1 MSKYYHQRVTKRKKK
16 LQQDHRQW
24 WADQSAWTNN
34 YANNYENNYAN
45 NYGGGYGSAYYDP
58 YQQQY
63 NHELAALKLLNES
76 YLYDQVYN
84 YLNYPFPDVLEKKVG
99 QGGEEGQS
107 NIFGPHEPT
116 VQAIKE
122 KTLVTIDAPQNLYEL
137 IEIIDKYPV
146 KDDVEYNIDLK
157 SLSNIRSELVELKDM
172 IGLEKIKESV
182 FEQLIYFIQNLHT
195 STNAGAD
202 DSKGVTTSTDYK
214 HTVIMGPPG
223 AGKTQIAKIIGKMY
237 SKLGILSNNVF
248 KKVTRNDLIAGY
260 LGQTAIKTSKVIE
273 DCLGGVLF
281 IDEAYSLAN
290 EDKEDMFSK
299 ECLDTLCE
307 ALSDHKDNLM
317 VIIAGY
323 ENELNNRFFTANSG
337 LESRFIWKFK
347 TETYSPKELMQIFFR
362 LVRSRGWTLV
372 ETVDDTPLNIQ
383 NRTPLGGPV
392 QCSMATLPVNQ
403 LKGNPPKVD
412 CPISNVH
419 GCKTWEKWFH
429 EKKDKFHGLGRDME
443 ALFTYVKIGHGVRVF
458 GKGKEV
464 QKKISLD
471 DMNRGY
477 KTFLDNLHKKE
488 EGLSFMNSIYI

>member
-1 MSKYYHQRVTKRKKK
+1 MSKYYHHRVNKRKKK

-24 WADQSAWTNN
+24 WSDQCAWTNN

-45 NYGGGYGSAYYDP
+45 NYGTGHENNYTNNYVGGYGSAYYDP

-63 NHELAALKLLNES
+63 IHELAALKLLNES
-76 YLYDQVYN
+76 YLYDPVYN
-84 YLNYPFPDVLEKKVG
+84 YLNYPFPDVLEKKAG
-99 QGGEEGQS
+99 QAGQMDQS
-107 NIFGPHEPT
+107 NFFAPYEPT
-116 VQAIKE
+116 TQAIKE

-146 KDDVEYNIDLK
+146 KDDIEYNIDLK

-223 AGKTQIAKIIGKMY
+223 AGKTQIAKIIGNMY

-273 DCLGGVLF
+273 ECLGGVLF

-362 LVRSRGWTLV
+362 LVRSRGWTLAD
-372 ETVDDTPLNIQ
+372 TVDD
-383 NRTPLGGPV
+383 
-392 QCSMATLPVNQ
+392 
-403 LKGNPPKVD
+403 
-412 CPISNVH
+412 
-419 GCKTWEKWFH
+419 KTWEKWFH

>member
-16 LQQDHRQW
+16 LLEKQYSQYQGRQW
-24 WADQSAWTNN
+24 WSDQCAWTNN

-45 NYGGGYGSAYYDP
+45 NYGTGHENNYANNYVGGYGSAYYDL
-58 YQQQY
+58 YQQQQY

-84 YLNYPFPDVLEKKVG
+84 YLNYPFPDVLEKKAG
-99 QGGEEGQS
+99 QEGQS
-107 NIFGPHEPT
+107 NIFAPHEPT

-223 AGKTQIAKIIGKMY
+223 AGKTQIAKIIGNMY

-273 DCLGGVLF
+273 ECLGGVLF

-347 TETYSPKELMQIFFR
+347 TETYSQKELMQIFFR
-362 LVRSRGWTLV
+362 LVRSRGWTLAD
-372 ETVDDTPLNIQ
+372 TVDD
-383 NRTPLGGPV
+383 
-392 QCSMATLPVNQ
+392 
-403 LKGNPPKVD
+403 
-412 CPISNVH
+412 
-419 GCKTWEKWFH
+419 KTWEKWFH

>member
-1 MSKYYHQRVTKRKKK
+1 MSKYYHQRVNKRKKK

-34 YANNYENNYAN
+34 YANNYV
-45 NYGGGYGSAYYDP
+45 GGYGSAYYDL
-58 YQQQY
+58 YQQQQY

-84 YLNYPFPDVLEKKVG
+84 YLNYPFPDVLEKKAG
-99 QGGEEGQS
+99 QGGEVGQS

-137 IEIIDKYPV
+137 IEIIDKCPV

-223 AGKTQIAKIIGKMY
+223 AGKTQIAKIIGNMY

-273 DCLGGVLF
+273 ECLGGVLF

-362 LVRSRGWTLV
+362 LVRSRGWTLAD
-372 ETVDDTPLNIQ
+372 TVDD
-383 NRTPLGGPV
+383 
-392 QCSMATLPVNQ
+392 
-403 LKGNPPKVD
+403 
-412 CPISNVH
+412 
-419 GCKTWEKWFH
+419 KTWEKWFH

>member
-1 MSKYYHQRVTKRKKK
+1 MSKYYHQRVNKRKKK

-34 YANNYENNYAN
+34 YANNYVGG
-45 NYGGGYGSAYYDP
+45 YGGGYGSAYYDL
-58 YQQQY
+58 YQQQQY

-76 YLYDQVYN
+76 YLYDPVYN
-84 YLNYPFPDVLEKKVG
+84 YLNYPFPDVLEKKAG
-99 QGGEEGQS
+99 QAGQAGQEGQAGQS
-107 NIFGPHEPT
+107 NIYGPHEPT

-137 IEIIDKYPV
+137 IEIIDKCPV

-195 STNAGAD
+195 ITNAGAD

-223 AGKTQIAKIIGKMY
+223 AGKTQIAKIIGNMY

-372 ETVDDTPLNIQ
+372 ETVDD
-383 NRTPLGGPV
+383 
-392 QCSMATLPVNQ
+392 
-403 LKGNPPKVD
+403 
-412 CPISNVH
+412 
-419 GCKTWEKWFH
+419 KTWEKWFH

>member
-1 MSKYYHQRVTKRKKK
+1 

-24 WADQSAWTNN
+24 WVDQTAWT
-34 YANNYENNYAN
+34 NNYAN

-99 QGGEEGQS
+99 EGGEVGQS

-195 STNAGAD
+195 SVNAGAD

-223 AGKTQIAKIIGKMY
+223 AGKTQIAKIIGNMY

-372 ETVDDTPLNIQ
+372 ETVDD
-383 NRTPLGGPV
+383 
-392 QCSMATLPVNQ
+392 
-403 LKGNPPKVD
+403 
-412 CPISNVH
+412 
-419 GCKTWEKWFH
+419 KTWEKWFH

-488 EGLSFMNSIYI
+488 EGLSFMNTIYI